1 MGISKSLSM
10 ERIIVEPMSIYYSF
24 LNIKSY
30 YEYELVEELIFEDKY
45 IHNNFIQDMLNVY
58 AKL

>member
-1 MGISKSLSM
+1 M
-10 ERIIVEPMSIYYSF
+10 EIIIVEPISMYYSF

-30 YEYELVEELIFEDKY
+30 HDYELVEELIFEDKY

-58 AKL
+58 SKL